1 VCMSTTGHR
10 SDVGS
15 RFDLDDQHADT
26 INNVGGNQNIFLPG
40 RSIVLPSGSTGALT
54 PGERTAAALGLLLFW
69 TGVLL
74 LGLTVWG
81 TVDRVLDAQQANT
94 FSAAHY
100 RDYVDGPWKVGLGLM
115 FTGVVVP
122 RLALRLFGRSEG
134 AG

>member
-1 VCMSTTGHR
+1 MSTTGHSR
-10 SDVGS
+10 VDGS
-15 RFDLDDQHADT
+15 RFDLDDQRADT

-54 PGERTAAALGLLLFW
+54 PAERTAATLGLLLFW

-94 FSAAHY
+94 LSAARY

-115 FTGVVVP
+115 LTGVVVP

>member
-1 VCMSTTGHR
+1 MSTTGNR

-54 PGERTAAALGLLLFW
+54 PAERAAAAVGLLLFW

-74 LGLTVWG
+74 LGLTAWA
-81 TVDRVLDAQQANT
+81 TVDNVLDAVQAHT
-94 FSAAHY
+94 FSSPY
-100 RDYVDGPWKVGLGLM
+100 TDYVSGPWKVGLGLM

-122 RLALRLFGRSEG
+122 RLALGLFGRSEG

>member
-1 VCMSTTGHR
+1 MCMSTTGHR

-26 INNVGGNQNIFLPG
+26 INNVGGDQNIFLPG

-54 PGERTAAALGLLLFW
+54 PAERTAAALGLLLFW

-94 FSAAHY
+94 LSAAHY
-100 RDYVDGPWKVGLGLM
+100 RDYVNGPWKVGLGLM

>member
-1 VCMSTTGHR
+1 MSTTGHR

-54 PGERTAAALGLLLFW
+54 PAERTAAALGLLLFW

-74 LGLTVWG
+74 LGLTVWA
-81 TVDRVLDAQQANT
+81 TVDNVLDAVQAHT
-94 FSAAHY
+94 FSSPY
-100 RDYVDGPWKVGLGLM
+100 MDYVSGPWRVGLGLM
-115 FTGVVVP
+115 FVGVVVP

>member
-1 VCMSTTGHR
+1 MSTTRHR

-15 RFDLDDQHADT
+15 RFDLGDQHGET

-40 RSIVLPSGSTGALT
+40 KSIVLPSGTTGALT
-54 PGERTAAALGLLLFW
+54 PAERAAAAVGLLLFW

-74 LGLTVWG
+74 LGLAAWATVEN
-81 TVDRVLDAQQANT
+81 VLDAQEAHT
-94 FSAAHY
+94 LSAPY
-100 RDYVDGPWKVGLGLM
+100 TDYVAGPWKVGLALI

-122 RLALRLFGRSEG
+122 PLALRLFGRSAG

>member
-1 VCMSTTGHR
+1 
-10 SDVGS
+10 VGS

-54 PGERTAAALGLLLFW
+54 PAERTAAALGLLLFW

-81 TVDRVLDAQQANT
+81 TVERVLDAQQANT
-94 FSAAHY
+94 LSAAQY

-115 FTGVVVP
+115 FTGAVVP

>member
-1 VCMSTTGHR
+1 MSTFPHG
-10 SDVGS
+10 DDPGA

-40 RSIVLPSGSTGALT
+40 KSIVLPGGSTRALT
-54 PGERTAAALGLLLFW
+54 REERLAAALGLLLFW

-74 LGLTVWG
+74 LGLTIWA
-81 TVDRVLDAQQANT
+81 TVDNVLDAQQAHTLSPPYPN
-94 FSAAHY
+94 
-100 RDYVDGPWKVGLGLM
+100 YVDGPWKVGLGLM
-115 FTGVVVP
+115 FVGVVVP

>member
-1 VCMSTTGHR
+1 MSTTGRR

-40 RSIVLPSGSTGALT
+40 KSIVLPIGSTGALT
-54 PGERTAAALGLLLFW
+54 REERVAATLGLLLFW

-74 LGLTVWG
+74 LGLTVWA
-81 TVDRVLDAQQANT
+81 TVDNVLEAVQAHT
-94 FSAAHY
+94 FASPY
-100 RDYVDGPWKVGLGLM
+100 EQYVSGPWRVGLGLM
-115 FTGVVVP
+115 FVGVVVP

>member
-1 VCMSTTGHR
+1 MSTTGHR
-10 SDVGS
+10 SDAGS

-40 RSIVLPSGSTGALT
+40 KSIVLPSGSTGALT
-54 PGERTAAALGLLLFW
+54 REERVAAAVGLLLFW

-74 LGLTVWG
+74 LGLSAWA
-81 TVDRVLDAQQANT
+81 TVDNVLDAAQLHAFKAPYT
-94 FSAAHY
+94 
-100 RDYVDGPWKVGLGLM
+100 DYVSGPWKLGLGLM
-115 FTGVVVP
+115 FVGVVLP

>member
-1 VCMSTTGHR
+1 MSTTGQR
-10 SDVGS
+10 SDAGA

-54 PGERTAAALGLLLFW
+54 REERAAAALGLLLFW

-81 TVDRVLDAQQANT
+81 TVDRVLDAQQAQT
-94 FSAAHY
+94 LSAAHY

>member
-1 VCMSTTGHR
+1 MSTTGHR

-54 PGERTAAALGLLLFW
+54 PAERTAAALGLLLFW

-81 TVDRVLDAQQANT
+81 TVDSVLDAQQANT
-94 FSAAHY
+94 LSAAHY

-115 FTGVVVP
+115 FNGVVVP